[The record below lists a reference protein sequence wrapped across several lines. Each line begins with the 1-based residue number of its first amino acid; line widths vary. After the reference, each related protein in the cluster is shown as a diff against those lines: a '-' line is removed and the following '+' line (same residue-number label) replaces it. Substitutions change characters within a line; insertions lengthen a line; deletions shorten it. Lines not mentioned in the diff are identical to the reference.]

1 MDNKHNIQEVMQA
14 VDELLEI
21 LKTENIKSISLQ
33 FDILKS
39 LAQEKNLNIF
49 AEILNENRSLLFP
62 VHGGL
67 TDFYVWTGEE
77 NRDKNKNRKISELA
91 NVIWKYSA

>member
-1 MDNKHNIQEVMQA
+1 MNNINNIQEVMQA

-39 LAQEKNLNIF
+39 LAQEKNLNTF
-49 AEILNENRSLLFP
+49 AKILNENRSLLFP

-77 NRDKNKNRKISELA
+77 TRDKNKNRKISELA